1 MGTYLSTPVLDKHS
15 EDGSDL
21 SDVETPVR
29 WAVVDMQGWRKSME
43 DAHVA
48 RTDVCLPWNYVKS
61 KSSGDDGGSGKEDD
75 GGEEEEKNNDGATHA
90 KVFAVF
96 DGHGGAEVA
105 RFCQIHLVPVLTSQ
119 SQWKGSS
126 ESVGTTPTTESS
138 SSDSADNNSSA
149 DEDSSKKLASDIGQS
164 LISTFHELDVLINNP
179 RSRVEIDKWRTER
192 PPPYVHGKDNPMY
205 NVQEGGVVA
214 NLGTNNNESTDL
226 DEDVN
231 GQEDECRA
239 TLLKKND
246 DSPGEEDDDE
256 DDEVPMSELQTRRHT
271 VMDPSEIAEDAKL
284 HLIDDGMND
293 DDESDDTEEEEEED
307 TSLKIAETISDEKEG
322 GEEEDKTGEEEEVA
336 EKDATMMNGT
346 GNERVRE
353 AKGETKDAS
362 NLLDAVEDDDDDD
375 VFVDSISEEPTP
387 DDPSS
392 DDDLLENKESEGV
405 IHDDSDDDDDE
416 KQEQT
421 NEKNENDDGEVSSGA
436 EEKKESG
443 TFVTSANDAVALF
456 QKLLHMNGTDVGE
469 DEDSDD
475 EDDTYGKE
483 DKIKIEEGESDD
495 DNRGEGGGEEH
506 QAEDNGI
513 VIPTKAQL
521 LNPPT
526 GIVAPSVSVPT
537 RIQNGRKVCLSNS
550 SVVTQC

>member
-61 KSSGDDGGSGKEDD
+61 KSSGGGSSGKEDD

-126 ESVGTTPTTESS
+126 ESVETTPTTESS

-226 DEDVN
+226 DEDVE

-246 DSPGEEDDDE
+246 DSPGEEDYDE

-293 DDESDDTEEEEEED
+293 D
-307 TSLKIAETISDEKEG
+307 G
-322 GEEEDKTGEEEEVA
+322 
-336 EKDATMMNGT
+336 
-346 GNERVRE
+346 
-353 AKGETKDAS
+353 
-362 NLLDAVEDDDDDD
+362 
-375 VFVDSISEEPTP
+375 
-387 DDPSS
+387 
-392 DDDLLENKESEGV
+392 
-405 IHDDSDDDDDE
+405 DDE
-416 KQEQT
+416 W
-421 NEKNENDDGEVSSGA
+421 V
-436 EEKKESG
+436 
-443 TFVTSANDAVALF
+443 
-456 QKLLHMNGTDVGE
+456 
-469 DEDSDD
+469 
-475 EDDTYGKE
+475 
-483 DKIKIEEGESDD
+483 
-495 DNRGEGGGEEH
+495 R
-506 QAEDNGI
+506 
-513 VIPTKAQL
+513 
-521 LNPPT
+521 
-526 GIVAPSVSVPT
+526 
-537 RIQNGRKVCLSNS
+537 
-550 SVVTQC
+550 